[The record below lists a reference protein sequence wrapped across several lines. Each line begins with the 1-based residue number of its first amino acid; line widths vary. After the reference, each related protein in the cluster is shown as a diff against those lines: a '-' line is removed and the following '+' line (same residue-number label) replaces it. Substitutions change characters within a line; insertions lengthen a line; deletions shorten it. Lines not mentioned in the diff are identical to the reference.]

1 MTRVHLMG
9 IGGSGVSALARVYLS
24 RGDEVSGCDMKE
36 SDVTWALED
45 AGVRV
50 SIGHDPE
57 HVLKCDR
64 LVFGRATTQQGAAEI
79 EAGRAMGVE
88 VLTHAEALAALLTGV
103 DSIGVAGSAGKTT
116 ITHMIGTILVEDGR
130 DPTVLVADGAN
141 VRVGSS
147 SWLVAELDESDRS
160 LVQHHPKHALV
171 SNIDFDHADH
181 YSDVD
186 DVASVFQEFLIR
198 LDGSGVAVVCADD
211 TRTAALTTKARRVT
225 YGFAPEAD
233 YRCAR
238 ERPFSIHHDGRELG
252 RINLQTPGWH
262 NVENATGAAAMAL
275 ELGVSF
281 PVVASAL
288 GSFTGARRRMERL
301 GVFQGALVYDDYAHH
316 PAKVR
321 AALQAARELRHRRLI
336 VVFQP
341 HRYTRLAALL
351 PEFAR
356 AFEDADRVLILDV
369 YAAGEDNPTGISAR
383 DLADQM
389 PRGLYVGD
397 FKSARIALEELVGR
411 EDLVLLMGAGDIRE
425 KLGDELAQKI

>member
-1 MTRVHLMG
+1 MG
-9 IGGSGVSALARVYLS
+9 IGGSGVSALARVYRA
-24 RGDEVSGCDMKE
+24 RGDEVTGCDVKE
-36 SDVTWALED
+36 SDGTWALED
-45 AGVRV
+45 AGVRG
-50 SIGHDPE
+50 SIGHGPE
-57 HVLKCDR
+57 HVLKWDR
-64 LVFGRATTQQGAAEI
+64 LVFGRATTQA
-79 EAGRAMGVE
+79 
-88 VLTHAEALAALLTGV
+88 
-103 DSIGVAGSAGKTT
+103 
-116 ITHMIGTILVEDGR
+116 
-130 DPTVLVADGAN
+130 
-141 VRVGSS
+141 
-147 SWLVAELDESDRS
+147 
-160 LVQHHPKHALV
+160 
-171 SNIDFDHADH
+171 
-181 YSDVD
+181 DVD
-186 DVASVFQEFLIR
+186 DVASVFQEFRVR

-211 TRTAALTTKARRVT
+211 ARAAALRTNARRVT

-233 YRCAR
+233 YRCGR
-238 ERPFSIHHDGRELG
+238 ERPFPIHHDGRELG
-252 RINLQTPGWH
+252 RINLQPPGWH

-301 GVFQGALVYDDYAHH
+301 GVFHGALVYDDYAHH

-321 AALQAARELRHRRLI
+321 AALQAPPRLRHRRLI
-336 VVFQP
+336 VVFPP

-356 AFEDADRVLILDV
+356 AFEDADRVLIVDV

-397 FKSARIALEELVGR
+397 FESARTALEELVGR
-411 EDLVLLMGAGDIRE
+411 DDLVLLMGAGDIRE

>member
-1 MTRVHLMG
+1 MG
-9 IGGSGVSALARVYLS
+9 IGGSGVSAIARVYAA
-24 RGDEVSGCDMKE
+24 RGDEVSGCDVKDSE
-36 SDVTWALED
+36 VTSALEE

-50 SIGHDPE
+50 LIGHDPE
-57 HVLKCDR
+57 HVLGCDR
-64 LVFGRATTQQGAAEI
+64 LVYGRATTRHGAAEI
-79 EAGRAMGVE
+79 EAGRAMGLE
-88 VLTHAEALAALLTGV
+88 VLSHAEALAALLVGI
-103 DSIGVAGSAGKTT
+103 DSVGVAGSAGKTT
-116 ITHMIGTILVEDGR
+116 ITHMIGTILDADGR
-130 DPTVLVADGAN
+130 DPTVLVADGAS

-160 LVQHHPKHALV
+160 LVQHRPRHALV

-181 YSDVD
+181 YRDVD
-186 DVASVFQEFLIR
+186 DVAAVFQQFV
-198 LDGSGVAVVCADD
+198 DGLHESGVVVVCADD
-211 TRTAALTTKARRVT
+211 ERAAALRVKGKRVT
-225 YGFAPEAD
+225 YGFAPDAD
-233 YRCAR
+233 YRCGR
-238 ERPFSIHHDGRELG
+238 ERPFPIYRRGEELG
-252 RINLQTPGWH
+252 HVDLRQPGWH

-281 PVVASAL
+281 EVVASAL
-288 GSFTGARRRMERL
+288 HRFAGAHRRLEMI
-301 GVFQGALVYDDYAHH
+301 GVFQGAPVYDDYAHH

-351 PEFAR
+351 DEFAR
-356 AFEDADRVLILDV
+356 AFDDADRVLILDV
-369 YAAGEDNPTGISAR
+369 YSAGEENESGISAR

-397 FKSARIALEELVGR
+397 FASAREALENLVGR
-411 EDLVLLMGAGDIRE
+411 DDLVLLMGAGDIRE

>member
-1 MTRVHLMG
+1 MG
-9 IGGSGVSALARVYLS
+9 IGGSGVSAVARVYAA
-24 RGDEVSGCDMKE
+24 RGDEVTGCDVKDSE
-36 SDVTWALED
+36 VTWALEE

-50 SIGHDPE
+50 LIGHDPE
-57 HVLKCDR
+57 HVLGCDR
-64 LVFGRATTQQGAAEI
+64 LVYGRATTRQGASEI
-79 EAGRAMGVE
+79 EAGRAMGLE
-88 VLTHAEALAALLTGV
+88 VLTHAEALAGLLMGV

-116 ITHMIGTILVEDGR
+116 ITHMIGTILAEDGR

-171 SNIDFDHADH
+171 SNVDFDHADH
-181 YSDVD
+181 YK
-186 DVASVFQEFLIR
+186 DVADVAGVFQEFLDG
-198 LDGSGVAVVCADD
+198 LDGSGVVAVCADD
-211 TRTAALTTKARRVT
+211 EHASALRVGGRRVT
-225 YGFAPEAD
+225 YGFSPSAD
-233 YRCAR
+233 YRCGR
-238 ERPFSIHHDGRELG
+238 ERPFPIYRHGEELG
-252 RINLQTPGWH
+252 RIDLRPPGWH

-275 ELGVSF
+275 ELGVEFS
-281 PVVASAL
+281 VVASAL
-288 GSFTGARRRMERL
+288 RSFAGAHRRMELL
-301 GVFQGALVYDDYAHH
+301 GIFQGAPVYDDYAHH

-356 AFEDADRVLILDV
+356 AFESADRVLILDV
-369 YAAGEDNPTGISAR
+369 YSAGEDNPTGISAR

-397 FKSARIALEELVGR
+397 FAAARESLENLVGR
-411 EDLVLLMGAGDIRE
+411 DDLVLLMGAGDIRE

>member
-1 MTRVHLMG
+1 MG
-9 IGGSGVSALARVYLS
+9 IGGSGVSAIARVYAA
-24 RGDEVSGCDMKE
+24 RGDEVSGCDVKDSE
-36 SDVTWALED
+36 VTAALEE

-50 SIGHDPE
+50 LMGHDPE
-57 HVLKCDR
+57 HVLGCDR
-64 LVFGRATTQQGAAEI
+64 LVYGRATTRHGAAEI
-79 EAGRAMGVE
+79 EAGRAMGLE
-88 VLTHAEALAALLTGV
+88 VLTHAEALAALLVGV
-103 DSIGVAGSAGKTT
+103 DSVGVAGSAGKTT
-116 ITHMIGTILVEDGR
+116 ITHMIGTILDADGR
-130 DPTVLVADGAN
+130 DPTVLVADGAS

-181 YSDVD
+181 YRDVD
-186 DVASVFQEFLIR
+186 DVAAVFQHFVDG
-198 LDGSGVAVVCADD
+198 LDESGLVVVCADD
-211 TRTAALTTKARRVT
+211 ERAAALRVKGRRVT
-225 YGFAPEAD
+225 YGFSPEAD
-233 YRCAR
+233 YRCGR
-238 ERPFSIHHDGRELG
+238 ERPFPIHRRGEELG
-252 RINLQTPGWH
+252 RVDLRQPGWH

-281 PVVASAL
+281 DVVASAL
-288 GSFTGARRRMERL
+288 RGFAGAHRRLEMI
-301 GVFQGALVYDDYAHH
+301 GVFQGAPVYDDYAHH

-351 PEFAR
+351 DEFAR
-356 AFEDADRVLILDV
+356 AFDDADRVLILDV
-369 YAAGEDNPTGISAR
+369 YSAGEENESGISAR

-397 FKSARIALEELVGR
+397 FASAREALENLVGR
-411 EDLVLLMGAGDIRE
+411 DDLVLLMGAGDIRE